1 MAELVTYNNT
11 DTVTEIK
18 FNKAIQN
25 FLERN
30 FYELYDVKEL
40 EQEENKNIDFIEINH
55 ISYDRNKDETD
66 INLVDFEQILSA
78 VSSKSGKFV
87 YIIESSHNGV
97 DFYLGTT
104 KESKEFLNDT
114 FQGVYS
120 GSLTNMEN
128 KPKFDENSKFS
139 KAMLGIPSLKRGS
152 DKKYNQSLEKILFP
166 MQGKSFRIVIVAESY
181 NNNTIKEIISNY
193 QNFGNELHKFVKQ
206 SKNMQESN
214 ANSEGIT
221 ITTGETNTKGSSIS
235 DTEGSSESN
244 SYTKGTGDKAKSAK
258 FVSMGATLL
267 GSGIGMVFG
276 PLGAMAGGF
285 VAKSLTEAF
294 ASKTVNESTSNSY
307 STNKSRTN
315 STNES
320 TSINKSESTNTSN
333 TKTKT
338 LGITFDEINK
348 SAEYCEKLV
357 DKYIERFQKGLN
369 HGMWNSSLYIQSDDE
384 STLAE
389 LQHTLKSV
397 YSGDETYFETLRFS
411 ENLSKNENIDIKN
424 LPMLYFENSIKH
436 PIHSSFTGFSSAINT
451 EELSI
456 LSALPNSDV
465 DGISVSK
472 ISSFGLT
479 QAKIDKSEYI
489 EIGNV
494 LNKKKATNQRFKLS
508 LESLNSHLF
517 VSGIT
522 GGGKS
527 NTIKGILEKLQDKNS
542 LDKAI
547 PFLVI
552 EPAKSEYKHL
562 LKKIPN
568 LQIFRPGSKDDIFR
582 LNPFVFEH
590 SRKNKSVTL
599 TKHVD
604 MLKTT
609 FSSAFPMYGPMP
621 YILEEAIHNI
631 YKSKGWSF
639 ETEDHPYF
647 TDLEE
652 ANYDRK
658 SLLFPNMEDLK
669 EEVERVVDNAGY
681 YQDLQNNIKAALK
694 TRINNLTLGVKG
706 KIFNSRHNFSSKLLF
721 ENPTIIELSNIVDD
735 EEKAFLMGLILNKLY
750 SYKEEEKRKEEEKSK
765 EKEASSN
772 KLNHITVIEEA
783 HRLLPNISLDKSG
796 EEASARAK
804 AIETFTNILAE
815 IRAYGEG
822 IIIADQIASKLN
834 RDVIKNTNIK
844 IVHRTMDYEDREIV
858 GKAIN
863 LSDEQILDIAELK
876 EGEAIVHNKDIHQA
890 FMVKIDEF
898 NEEKISDDEI
908 VKFYNNFIENNKN
921 YKYKYELLFEDKFYI
936 ENGEKPDFSKINLD
950 ILKVKFVE
958 FLNSIFFDSKN
969 ILENWEKL
977 KKEIGSFENEN
988 SYLYII
994 SKLWSKLN
1002 FLSNLQYYKNFDV
1015 YIDFYDSFM
1024 KLIRVEIINKRNNF
1038 SVRLEDIKEYL
1049 EHSNLKN
1056 VYPSMKNYKDDD
1068 IDYTLL
1074 ILENITS
1081 DEEIYEFVNEIMKE
1095 DIALNDR
1102 LDKILQKIFK
1112 TTNPQLRHSLG
1123 AIRGGKKEIDFTNI
1137 IKEGF

>member
-1 MAELVTYNNT
+1 MELQVYNNMLN
-11 DTVTEIK
+11 VQEIK
-18 FNKAIQN
+18 LDKVIQN

-30 FYELYDVKEL
+30 LYETYNISTQSIDI
-40 EQEENKNIDFIEINH
+40 EENKDIDFIKINH
-55 ISYDRNKDETD
+55 IAYDRSKDETD
-66 INLVDFEQILSA
+66 INLIDFQQILSA
-78 VSSKSGKFV
+78 ISSKTKKFV
-87 YIIESSHNGV
+87 YVIESCETGI
-97 DFYLGTT
+97 DLYLGTL
-104 KESKEFLNDT
+104 KDSKEFLDNT
-114 FQGVYS
+114 FSGIYS
-120 GSLTNMEN
+120 GSEIKRDK
-128 KPKFDENSKFS
+128 KPKFEDANYS
-139 KAMLGIPSLKRGS
+139 KAMLGIPSLKRDS

-166 MQGKSFRIVIVAESY
+166 MQNKNFRIVVVAESY
-181 NNNTIKEIISNY
+181 DNRTIKDIISNY
-193 QNFGNELHKFVKQ
+193 QTLGSELHRFVKQ
-206 SKNMQESN
+206 SKNIQESN
-214 ANSEGIT
+214 SISKGIT
-221 ITTGETNTKGSSIS
+221 LTTGSSES
-235 DTEGSSESN
+235 NTEGSSESN
-244 SYTKGTGDKAKSAK
+244 SDTKGTGDKAKSAK
-258 FVSMGATLL
+258 IVSIGATTL
-267 GSGIGMVFG
+267 GSAIGAIGG
-276 PLGAMAGGF
+276 PLGMIAGGF
-285 VAKSLTEAF
+285 VAKSLIESF
-294 ASKTVNESTSNSY
+294 ASKTINESSSY
-307 STNKSRTN
+307 SFSTNNSRTN
-315 STNES
+315 ST
-320 TSINKSESTNTSN
+320 NKSESTNTN
-333 TKTKT
+333 ETNTKT

-348 SAEYCEKLV
+348 SAEYCENLI

-369 HGMWNSSLYIQSDDE
+369 HGMWNTSLYIQSDDTT
-384 STLAE
+384 TLSE
-389 LQHTLKSV
+389 LEHTLKSV
-397 YSGDETYFETLRFS
+397 YSGDETYFEAIRFS
-411 ENLSKNENIDIKN
+411 ENLNDNKNIKIEN
-424 LPMLYFENSIKH
+424 LPMLYFDKSFKH
-436 PIHSSFTGFSSAINT
+436 PIHSSFSGFSNAINS

-456 LSALPNSDV
+456 LSALPSNDI
-465 DGISVSK
+465 DGVSISKV
-472 ISSFGLT
+472 SSFGLT
-479 QAKIDKSEYI
+479 QAKIDKDNSI

-494 LNKKKATNQRFKLS
+494 LNKKKPTNQRFKLS
-508 LESLNSHLF
+508 LDGLNSHLF

-527 NTIKGILEKLQDKNS
+527 NTIKGILEQLQSSKN
-542 LDKAI
+542 LENKI

-568 LQIFRPGSKDDIFR
+568 LQIFRPGAKDDIFR
-582 LNPFVFEH
+582 FNPFVFEH
-590 SRKNKSVTL
+590 SRKNHSVTL

-621 YILEEAIHNI
+621 YILEEAIHNV
-631 YKSKGWSF
+631 YKNKGWNF
-639 ETEDHPYF
+639 ATEDHPYY
-647 TDLEE
+647 TDSSE
-652 ANYDRK
+652 ADYDRK

-706 KIFNSRHNFSSKLLF
+706 KIFNSRHTFDSEILF

-750 SYKEEEKRKEEEKSK
+750 SYKEKENSKKIEEKENS
-765 EKEASSN
+765 

-844 IVHRTMDYEDREIV
+844 IIHRTMDYEDREIV

-876 EGEAIVHNKDIHQA
+876 SGEAIVHNKDIHQA

-898 NEEKISDDEI
+898 KEEEISDDEI
-908 VKFYNNFIENNKN
+908 VKFYNRFIEQNED
-921 YKYKYELLFEDKFYI
+921 YKYELLFEKWFYI
-936 ENGEKPDFSKINLD
+936 GNGEKPDFSKINFD
-950 ILKVKFVE
+950 ILKVKFIE

-969 ILENWEKL
+969 ILENWKKL
-977 KKEIGSFENEN
+977 KKEIGSFKNEN

-994 SKLWSKLN
+994 SKLWNKLN
-1002 FLSNLQYYKNFDV
+1002 FLSNMQYYKNINS
-1015 YIDFYDSFM
+1015 YINLYENFIS
-1024 KLIRVEIINKRNNF
+1024 IIYALKEKEEMQ
-1038 SVRLEDIKEYL
+1038 SLESCIKEFKNSFI
-1049 EHSNLKN
+1049 HTRLKKN
-1056 VYPSMKNYKDDD
+1056 YPSMKNYKDDD

-1074 ILENITS
+1074 LLENITS
-1081 DEEIYEFVNEIMKE
+1081 NEEIYEFVNETMKE

-1112 TTNPQLRHSLG
+1112 TTNPQLKHSLG
-1123 AIRGGKKEIDFTNI
+1123 AIRCGKKEIDFTTI
-1137 IKEGF
+1137 IKEGVLDVRSNDK

>member
-11 DTVTEIK
+11 DLVTEIK

-78 VSSKSGKFV
+78 ISSKSGKFV
-87 YIIESSHNGV
+87 YVIESSANGV
-97 DFYLGTT
+97 YFYLGTQ

-120 GSLTNMEN
+120 GSLTNIDD
-128 KPKFDENSKFS
+128 KPKFDKNIEFS
-139 KAMLGIPSLKRGS
+139 KAMLGIPSLKRDS

-348 SAEYCEKLV
+348 SAEYCEKLI

-369 HGMWNSSLYIQSDDE
+369 HGMWNTSLYIQANDE
-384 STLAE
+384 IILSE
-389 LQHTLKSV
+389 LEHTLKSV
-397 YSGDETYFETLRFS
+397 YSGDETYFEAIRFS
-411 ENLSKNENIDIKN
+411 ENLNDNKNIKIEN
-424 LPMLYFENSIKH
+424 LPMLYFDKSFKH
-436 PIHSSFTGFSSAINT
+436 PIHSSFSGFSNAINS

-456 LSALPNSDV
+456 LSALPSNDI
-465 DGISVSK
+465 DGVSISKV
-472 ISSFGLT
+472 SSFGLT
-479 QAKIDKSEYI
+479 QAKIDKDNSI

-494 LNKKKATNQRFKLS
+494 LNKKKPTNQRFKLS
-508 LESLNSHLF
+508 LDGLNSHLF

-527 NTIKGILEKLQDKNS
+527 NTIKGILEQLQSSKN
-542 LDKAI
+542 LENKI

-568 LQIFRPGSKDDIFR
+568 LQIFRPGAKDDIFR
-582 LNPFVFEH
+582 FNPFVFEH
-590 SRKNKSVTL
+590 SRKNHSVTL

-621 YILEEAIHNI
+621 YILEEAIHNV
-631 YKSKGWSF
+631 YKNKGWNF
-639 ETEDHPYF
+639 ETEDHPYY
-647 TDLEE
+647 TDSSE
-652 ANYDRK
+652 ADYDRK

-669 EEVERVVDNAGY
+669 AEVERVVDNAGY

-694 TRINNLTLGVKG
+694 TRINNLTIGVKG
-706 KIFNSRHNFSSKLLF
+706 KIFNSRHSFDSKILF
-721 ENPTIIELSNIVDD
+721 ETPTVIELSNIVDD
-735 EEKAFLMGLILNKLY
+735 EEKAFLMGLILNKIY
-750 SYKEEEKRKEEEKSK
+750 SYKEEK
-765 EKEASSN
+765 
-772 KLNHITVIEEA
+772 
-783 HRLLPNISLDKSG
+783 
-796 EEASARAK
+796 
-804 AIETFTNILAE
+804 
-815 IRAYGEG
+815 
-822 IIIADQIASKLN
+822 
-834 RDVIKNTNIK
+834 
-844 IVHRTMDYEDREIV
+844 
-858 GKAIN
+858 
-863 LSDEQILDIAELK
+863 
-876 EGEAIVHNKDIHQA
+876 
-890 FMVKIDEF
+890 
-898 NEEKISDDEI
+898 
-908 VKFYNNFIENNKN
+908 
-921 YKYKYELLFEDKFYI
+921 
-936 ENGEKPDFSKINLD
+936 
-950 ILKVKFVE
+950 
-958 FLNSIFFDSKN
+958 
-969 ILENWEKL
+969 
-977 KKEIGSFENEN
+977 
-988 SYLYII
+988 
-994 SKLWSKLN
+994 
-1002 FLSNLQYYKNFDV
+1002 
-1015 YIDFYDSFM
+1015 
-1024 KLIRVEIINKRNNF
+1024 
-1038 SVRLEDIKEYL
+1038 
-1049 EHSNLKN
+1049 
-1056 VYPSMKNYKDDD
+1056 
-1068 IDYTLL
+1068 
-1074 ILENITS
+1074 
-1081 DEEIYEFVNEIMKE
+1081 
-1095 DIALNDR
+1095 
-1102 LDKILQKIFK
+1102 
-1112 TTNPQLRHSLG
+1112 
-1123 AIRGGKKEIDFTNI
+1123 
-1137 IKEGF
+1137 

>member
-1 MAELVTYNNT
+1 MAELVTYNNL
-11 DTVTEIK
+11 DPVTEIK
-18 FNKAIQN
+18 FDKTIQN

-30 FYELYDVKEL
+30 FYETYDVKQL
-40 EQEENKNIDFIEINH
+40 EQEENKNIDFVKINH

-78 VSSKSGKFV
+78 ISSKSGKFV
-87 YIIESSHNGV
+87 YIIESSQNGV
-97 DFYLGTT
+97 DFYLGTQ

-120 GSLTNMEN
+120 GSLTSTNN

-181 NNNTIKEIISNY
+181 NNSTIKEIISNY

-206 SKNMQESN
+206 SKNMQESQ
-214 ANSEGIT
+214 S
-221 ITTGETNTKGSSIS
+221 KG
-235 DTEGSSESN
+235 T
-244 SYTKGTGDKAKSAK
+244 SYTKGESKSNTISDSLSSSESLSDKTLGNKIGT
-258 FVSMGATLL
+258 GATTIA
-267 GSGIGMVFG
+267 GIGIGVG
-276 PLGAMAGGF
+276 VAITGAKLGAAAGSV
-285 VAKSLTEAF
+285 VAPGIGTLIGTAVGAGIGAIGAIAF
-294 ASKTVNESTSNSY
+294 SKTKSETQST
-307 STNKSRTN
+307 SRTN
-315 STNES
+315 SQTISSNENFGTNENS
-320 TSINKSESTNTSN
+320 
-333 TKTKT
+333 TKT

-424 LPMLYFENSIKH
+424 LPMLYFENSIIH

-479 QAKIDKSEYI
+479 QAKIDKNEYI
-489 EIGNV
+489 EIGKV

-508 LESLNSHLF
+508 LEGLNSHLF

-631 YKSKGWSF
+631 YKNKGWSF

-652 ANYDRK
+652 ADYDRK

-750 SYKEEEKRKEEEKSK
+750 AYKEEQGSK
-765 EKEASSN
+765 NRLS
-772 KLNHITVIEEA
+772 HITVIEEA

-844 IVHRTMDYEDREIV
+844 IVHRTMDYEDKEIV

-876 EGEAIVHNKDIHQA
+876 SGEAIVHNKDIHQA

-898 NEEKISDDEI
+898 REEKISDDEI
-908 VKFYNNFIENNKN
+908 VKFYNKFIEKN
-921 YKYKYELLFEDKFYI
+921 EDYNYELLFEKWFYI
-936 ENGEKPDFSKINLD
+936 ENGKKPDFSKINLD
-950 ILKVKFVE
+950 ILKVKFIE

-977 KKEIGSFENEN
+977 KKEIGSFKNEN

-994 SKLWSKLN
+994 SKLWNELN
-1002 FLSNLQYYKNFDV
+1002 FLSNIQYYKDIDS
-1015 YIDFYDSFM
+1015 YIESSK
-1024 KLIRVEIINKRNNF
+1024 KLIVIVLSIIHDKDDLNDKLGNF
-1038 SVRLEDIKEYL
+1038 KEYL
-1049 EHSNLKN
+1049 IHSNLATI
-1056 VYPSMKNYKDDD
+1056 YPSMKNYKSDD

-1074 ILENITS
+1074 LLENITS
-1081 DEEIYEFVNEIMKE
+1081 DEEIYEFVNETMKE
-1095 DIALNDR
+1095 DTALNDR

-1123 AIRGGKKEIDFTNI
+1123 AIRSGKKEIDFTTI
-1137 IKEGF
+1137 IKEGVLNV

>member
-1 MAELVTYNNT
+1 MTELVTYNNL
-11 DTVTEIK
+11 DPVTEIK
-18 FNKAIQN
+18 FDKTIQN

-30 FYELYDVKEL
+30 FYELYDVNQL
-40 EQEENKNIDFIEINH
+40 EQEENKNIDFVKINH

-78 VSSKSGKFV
+78 ISSKSGKFV
-87 YIIESSHNGV
+87 YIIESSQNGV
-97 DFYLGTT
+97 DFYLGTQ

-120 GSLTNMEN
+120 GSLTNIEN

-181 NNNTIKEIISNY
+181 NNSTIKEIISNY

-221 ITTGETNTKGSSIS
+221 ITTGETNTKGSSTS

-267 GSGIGMVFG
+267 GTGIGMVFG

-307 STNKSRTN
+307 TTNKSRTN

-397 YSGDETYFETLRFS
+397 YSGDETYFEAIRFS
-411 ENLSKNENIDIKN
+411 ENLNDNKNIKIEN
-424 LPMLYFENSIKH
+424 LPMLYFDKSFKH
-436 PIHSSFTGFSSAINT
+436 PIHNSFSGFSSGINS

-456 LSALPNSDV
+456 LSALPNNDI
-465 DGISVSK
+465 DGVSVSK
-472 ISSFGLT
+472 VSSFGLT
-479 QAKIDKSEYI
+479 QAIIDKYNSI

-508 LESLNSHLF
+508 LDGLNSHLF

-527 NTIKGILEKLQDKNS
+527 NTIKGILEELQSSKN
-542 LDKAI
+542 LENKI

-568 LQIFRPGSKDDIFR
+568 LQIFRPGAKGDIFR
-582 LNPFVFEH
+582 FNPFIFEH
-590 SRKNKSVTL
+590 SRNNSSVTL

-609 FSSAFPMYGPMP
+609 FCSAFPMYGPMP
-621 YILEEAIHNI
+621 YILEEAIHKV
-631 YKSKGWSF
+631 YEKKGWSF
-639 ETEDHPYF
+639 ETEDHSYY
-647 TDLEE
+647 TDSKD

-669 EEVERVVDNAGY
+669 EEVIQVVENAGY

-694 TRINNLTLGVKG
+694 TRINNLTLGIKG
-706 KIFNSRHNFSSKLLF
+706 KIFNSRHSFDSEILF
-721 ENPTIIELSNIVDD
+721 KKPTIIELSNIVDD

-750 SYKEEEKRKEEEKSK
+750 GYKEEKGQSKS
-765 EKEASSN
+765 
-772 KLNHITVIEEA
+772 LNHITVIEEA

-796 EEASARAK
+796 EEASSRAK
-804 AIETFTNILAE
+804 SIETFTNILAE

-822 IIIADQIASKLN
+822 IIIADQIASKLH

-844 IVHRTMDYEDREIV
+844 IIHRTMDYEDREIV

-863 LSDEQILDIAELK
+863 LNDEQILDIAELK
-876 EGEAIVHNKDIHQA
+876 SGEAIVHNRDIHQA

-898 NEEKISDDEI
+898 KEEKISDDEI
-908 VKFYNNFIENNKN
+908 KNFYKRFIEKN
-921 YKYKYELLFEDKFYI
+921 EEYKYEFLFEKWFYVENRPEINSLDFDRLKLKLI
-936 ENGEKPDFSKINLD
+936 EFI
-950 ILKVKFVE
+950 
-958 FLNSIFFDSKN
+958 NSIFFDSKN
-969 ILENWEKL
+969 ILENWENL
-977 KKEIGSFENEN
+977 KKEIGKRNDEKE
-988 SYLYII
+988 YIYI
-994 SKLWSKLN
+994 LSKLWNKLN
-1002 FLSNLQYYKNFDV
+1002 YLSNMQFYKDIDC
-1015 YIDFYDSFM
+1015 YIDSIKGFITLILTIIEKKEEELQDRLDNFKNSF
-1024 KLIRVEIINKRNNF
+1024 
-1038 SVRLEDIKEYL
+1038 
-1049 EHSNLKN
+1049 EHLNLKTI
-1056 VYPSMKNYKDDD
+1056 YPSMKSYKDFD
-1068 IDYTLL
+1068 IDFTLL
-1074 ILENITS
+1074 LLENMTS
-1081 DEEIYEFVNEIMKE
+1081 NEEIYEFVNKIMKE
-1095 DIALNDR
+1095 DISLNDR
-1102 LDKILQKIFK
+1102 LDKISQKIFK
-1112 TTNPQLRHSLG
+1112 TTNSQLRHSLVS
-1123 AIRGGKKEIDFTNI
+1123 IRYGKKEIDFSI
-1137 IKEGF
+1137 IAKEGF

>member
-78 VSSKSGKFV
+78 ISSKSGKFV
-87 YIIESSHNGV
+87 YVIESSANGV
-97 DFYLGTT
+97 YFYLGTQ

-181 NNNTIKEIISNY
+181 NNSTIKEIISNY

-307 STNKSRTN
+307 TTNKSRTN

-348 SAEYCEKLV
+348 SAEYCENLI

-369 HGMWNSSLYIQSDDE
+369 NGMWKSSLYIQSDNE
-384 STLAE
+384 TTLSE
-389 LQHTLKSV
+389 LEHTLKSV
-397 YSGDETYFETLRFS
+397 FSGDETYFEAIRFS
-411 ENLSKNENIDIKN
+411 ENLNDNKNIKIEN
-424 LPMLYFENSIKH
+424 LPMLYFDKSFKH
-436 PIHSSFTGFSSAINT
+436 PIHSSFSGLSSAINS

-456 LSALPNSDV
+456 LSALPNNDIV
-465 DGISVSK
+465 GISVSK
-472 ISSFGLT
+472 VSSFGLT
-479 QAKIDKSEYI
+479 QAKNIDKNTPI

-527 NTIKGILEKLQDKNS
+527 NTIKGILEKLQDK
-542 LDKAI
+542 I

-568 LQIFRPGSKDDIFR
+568 LQIFRPGAKGDIFR
-582 LNPFVFEH
+582 FNPFVFEH
-590 SRKNKSVTL
+590 SRKNSSVTL

-609 FSSAFPMYGPMP
+609 FCSAFPMYGPMP
-621 YILEEAIHNI
+621 YILEEAIHKVYEN
-631 YKSKGWSF
+631 KGWSF
-639 ETEDHPYF
+639 ETEDHPYY
-647 TDLEE
+647 TDSKD
-652 ANYDRK
+652 ADYDRK
-658 SLLFPNMEDLK
+658 SLFFPNMEDLK
-669 EEVERVVDNAGY
+669 EEVIRVVDSAGY

-706 KIFNSRHNFSSKLLF
+706 KIFNSRHSFDSKLLF
-721 ENPTIIELSNIVDD
+721 ETPTIIELSNIVDD

-750 SYKEEEKRKEEEKSK
+750 SYKEEKGQSKS
-765 EKEASSN
+765 
-772 KLNHITVIEEA
+772 LNHITVIEEA

-796 EEASARAK
+796 EEASSKAK
-804 AIETFTNILAE
+804 SIETFTNILAE

-822 IIIADQIASKLN
+822 IIIADQIASKLH

-844 IVHRTMDYEDREIV
+844 IIHRTMDYEDREIV

-876 EGEAIVHNKDIHQA
+876 SGEAIVHNRDIHQA

-898 NEEKISDDEI
+898 EEEKISDDEI
-908 VKFYNNFIENNKN
+908 KNFYKKFIENNEN
-921 YKYKYELLFEDKFYI
+921 YKY
-936 ENGEKPDFSKINLD
+936 
-950 ILKVKFVE
+950 E
-958 FLNSIFFDSKN
+958 FLSEKWFYLENRAEINSLNFDRLKLKLIEFINSIFFDSKN
-969 ILENWEKL
+969 ILENWENL
-977 KKEIGSFENEN
+977 KKDIGKRNDDKE
-988 SYLYII
+988 YIYI
-994 SKLWSKLN
+994 LSKLWNKLN
-1002 FLSNLQYYKNFDV
+1002 YLSNMQFYRNIDSYMDSITGFTNLMLTIIENKNEKLQDGV
-1015 YIDFYDSFM
+1015 D
-1024 KLIRVEIINKRNNF
+1024 KLKECFKHL
-1038 SVRLEDIKEYL
+1038 RLKTI
-1049 EHSNLKN
+1049 
-1056 VYPSMKNYKDDD
+1056 YPSMKNYKDFD
-1068 IDYTLL
+1068 IDFTLL
-1074 ILENITS
+1074 FLENITS
-1081 DEEIYEFVNEIMKE
+1081 DEEIYEFVNTTMKE
-1095 DIALNDR
+1095 DISLNDR
-1102 LDKILQKIFK
+1102 LDKISQKIFK
-1112 TTNPQLRHSLG
+1112 TTNPELRHSLG
-1123 AIRGGKKEIDFTNI
+1123 AIRSGKKEIDFSRNI

>member
-1 MAELVTYNNT
+1 MNEINIYSKSDV
-11 DTVTEIK
+11 VTEIK
-18 FNKAIQN
+18 FDKTIQN

-30 FYELYDVKEL
+30 FYETYDVKQL
-40 EQEENKNIDFIEINH
+40 EQEENKNIDFIKINH

-66 INLVDFEQILSA
+66 INLIDFEQILSA
-78 VSSKSGKFV
+78 ISSKSGKFI
-87 YIIESSHNGV
+87 YIIESSQNGV
-97 DFYLGTT
+97 DFYLGTQ

-120 GSLTNMEN
+120 GSLTSTNN

-139 KAMLGIPSLKRGS
+139 KAMLGIPSLKRDS

-181 NNNTIKEIISNY
+181 NNTTIKEIISNY
-193 QNFGNELHKFVKQ
+193 QNLGNEIHKFVKQ

-221 ITTGETNTKGSSIS
+221 ISIGETDTKGSSIS
-235 DTEGSSESN
+235 YTEGSSDNIS
-244 SYTKGTGDKAKSAK
+244 STKGYTDKSTKYQILSK
-258 FVSMGATLL
+258 
-267 GSGIGMVFG
+267 I
-276 PLGAMAGGF
+276 PLINTF
-285 VAKSLTEAF
+285 FTKTE
-294 ASKTVNESTSNSY
+294 NESTSNSY

-320 TSINKSESTNTSN
+320 TAINKSESTNTST

-397 YSGDETYFETLRFS
+397 YSGDETYFEALRFS

-424 LPMLYFENSIKH
+424 LPMLYFENSINH

-479 QAKIDKSEYI
+479 QAKIEKSEYI

-508 LESLNSHLF
+508 LEGLNSHLF

-631 YKSKGWSF
+631 YKNKGWSF

-750 SYKEEEKRKEEEKSK
+750 AYKEEQGSK
-765 EKEASSN
+765 N
-772 KLNHITVIEEA
+772 KLSHITVIEEA

-876 EGEAIVHNKDIHQA
+876 SGEAIVHNKDIHQA

-898 NEEKISDDEI
+898 KEEKISDDEI
-908 VKFYNNFIENNKN
+908 VKFYNRFIEK
-921 YKYKYELLFEDKFYI
+921 YEDYKYELLFEKWFYL

-950 ILKVKFVE
+950 ILKVKFIE
-958 FLNSIFFDSKN
+958 FLNSILFNSKN

-977 KKEIGSFENEN
+977 KKEIGSFKNEN
-988 SYLYII
+988 LYLYII
-994 SKLWSKLN
+994 SKLWNKLN
-1002 FLSNLQYYKNFDV
+1002 FLSNIQYYKNIV
-1015 YIDFYDSFM
+1015 FYMNSYESF
-1024 KLIRVEIINKRNNF
+1024 ISIIYALKEKEEMQ
-1038 SVRLEDIKEYL
+1038 SLESCIKEFKNSFI
-1049 EHSNLKN
+1049 HIRLKKN
-1056 VYPSMKNYKDDD
+1056 YPSMKNYKDSD

-1074 ILENITS
+1074 LLENITS
-1081 DEEIYEFVNEIMKE
+1081 DEEIYEFVNETMKE
-1095 DIALNDR
+1095 DRALNDR

-1123 AIRGGKKEIDFTNI
+1123 AIRGGKKEIDFTTI
-1137 IKEGF
+1137 VKEGF

>member
-1 MAELVTYNNT
+1 MAELVTYNNL
-11 DTVTEIK
+11 DPVTEIK
-18 FNKAIQN
+18 FDKTIQN

-30 FYELYDVKEL
+30 FYETYDVKQL
-40 EQEENKNIDFIEINH
+40 EQEENKNIDFVKINH

-78 VSSKSGKFV
+78 ISSKSGKFV
-87 YIIESSHNGV
+87 YIIESSQNGV
-97 DFYLGTT
+97 DFYLGTQ
-104 KESKEFLNDT
+104 KESKKFLNDT

-120 GSLTNMEN
+120 GSLTSTNN

-181 NNNTIKEIISNY
+181 NNSTIKEIISNY

-206 SKNMQESN
+206 SKNMQESQ
-214 ANSEGIT
+214 S
-221 ITTGETNTKGSSIS
+221 KG
-235 DTEGSSESN
+235 T
-244 SYTKGTGDKAKSAK
+244 SYTKGESKSNTISDSLSSSESLSDKTLGNKIGTGATTIAGIGIGVGVAITGAK
-258 FVSMGATLL
+258 MGAVA
-267 GSGIGMVFG
+267 GSVVAPGIGTI
-276 PLGAMAGGF
+276 LGTAVGAGIG
-285 VAKSLTEAF
+285 AIGAIAF
-294 ASKTVNESTSNSY
+294 SKTKSETQST
-307 STNKSRTN
+307 SRTN
-315 STNES
+315 SQTISSNENFGTNENS
-320 TSINKSESTNTSN
+320 
-333 TKTKT
+333 TKT

-424 LPMLYFENSIKH
+424 LPMLYFKNSIAH

-456 LSALPNSDV
+456 LSALPNSDI

-479 QAKIDKSEYI
+479 QAKNIDKYNSI

-494 LNKKKATNQRFKLS
+494 LNKKKPTNQRFKLS
-508 LESLNSHLF
+508 LEGLNSHLF

-582 LNPFVFEH
+582 LNPFIFEH

-631 YKSKGWSF
+631 YKTKGWSF

-706 KIFNSRHNFSSKLLF
+706 KIFNSKHNFSSKLLF

-750 SYKEEEKRKEEEKSK
+750 AYKEEQGSK
-765 EKEASSN
+765 N
-772 KLNHITVIEEA
+772 KLSHITVIEEA

-876 EGEAIVHNKDIHQA
+876 SGEAIVHNKDIHQA

-898 NEEKISDDEI
+898 KEEKISDDEI
-908 VKFYNNFIENNKN
+908 VEFYNRFIKKN
-921 YKYKYELLFEDKFYI
+921 EDYKYELFFEKWFYI
-936 ENGEKPDFSKINLD
+936 ENGEKPDFSKINFD

-977 KKEIGSFENEN
+977 KKELGSFKNEN

-994 SKLWSKLN
+994 SKLWNRLN
-1002 FLSNLQYYKNFDV
+1002 FLSNMQYYKDIDS
-1015 YIDFYDSFM
+1015 YIESSK
-1024 KLIRVEIINKRNNF
+1024 KLIVVVLSIIHDKDDLKD
-1038 SVRLEDIKEYL
+1038 RLENFKESL
-1049 EHSNLKN
+1049 IHSNLATI
-1056 VYPSMKNYKDDD
+1056 YPSIKNYKDDD

-1074 ILENITS
+1074 LLENITS
-1081 DEEIYEFVNEIMKE
+1081 NEEIYEFVNETMKE

-1112 TTNPQLRHSLG
+1112 TTSPQLRHSLG
-1123 AIRGGKKEIDFTNI
+1123 AIRCGKKEIDFTTI
-1137 IKEGF
+1137 VKEGF

>member
-1 MAELVTYNNT
+1 MAELVTYNNL
-11 DTVTEIK
+11 DPVTEIK
-18 FNKAIQN
+18 FDKTIQN

-30 FYELYDVKEL
+30 FYETYDVKQL
-40 EQEENKNIDFIEINH
+40 EQEENKNIDFVKINH

-78 VSSKSGKFV
+78 ISSKSGKFV
-87 YIIESSHNGV
+87 YIIESSQNGV
-97 DFYLGTT
+97 DFYLGTQ

-120 GSLTNMEN
+120 GSLTSTNN

-139 KAMLGIPSLKRGS
+139 KAMLGIPSLKRNS

-181 NNNTIKEIISNY
+181 NNSTIKEIISNY

-235 DTEGSSESN
+235 DTDGSSESN

-267 GSGIGMVFG
+267 GTGIGMVFG

-320 TSINKSESTNTSN
+320 ISINNSESTNASTS
-333 TKTKT
+333 KTKT
-338 LGITFDEINK
+338 LGITFDEISK

-369 HGMWNSSLYIQSDDE
+369 HGMWNSSLYIQSNDE
-384 STLAE
+384 ITLSE
-389 LQHTLKSV
+389 LEHTLKSV
-397 YSGDETYFETLRFS
+397 YSGDETYFEAIRFS
-411 ENLSKNENIDIKN
+411 ENLNDNKNIKIEN
-424 LPMLYFENSIKH
+424 LPMLYFDKSFKH
-436 PIHSSFTGFSSAINT
+436 PIHSSFSGFSSAINS

-456 LSALPNSDV
+456 LSALPNNDI
-465 DGISVSK
+465 DGVSVSK
-472 ISSFGLT
+472 VSSFGLT
-479 QAKIDKSEYI
+479 QAIIDKYNSI

-494 LNKKKATNQRFKLS
+494 LNKKKATNQRFKLF
-508 LESLNSHLF
+508 LDGLNSHLF

-527 NTIKGILEKLQDKNS
+527 NTIKGILEELQSSKN
-542 LDKAI
+542 LENKI

-568 LQIFRPGSKDDIFR
+568 LQIFRPGAKGDIFR
-582 LNPFVFEH
+582 FNPFIFEH
-590 SRKNKSVTL
+590 SRNNSSVTL

-609 FSSAFPMYGPMP
+609 FCSAFPMYGPMP
-621 YILEEAIHNI
+621 YILEEAIHKV
-631 YKSKGWSF
+631 YEKKGWSF

-706 KIFNSRHNFSSKLLF
+706 KIFNSKHNFSSKLLF
-721 ENPTIIELSNIVDD
+721 ENPTIIELSNIVYD

-750 SYKEEEKRKEEEKSK
+750 AYKEEKGSK
-765 EKEASSN
+765 N
-772 KLNHITVIEEA
+772 KLSHITVIEEA

-876 EGEAIVHNKDIHQA
+876 SGEAIVHNKDIHQA

-898 NEEKISDDEI
+898 KEEKISDYEI
-908 VKFYNNFIENNKN
+908 VEFYNRFIEKN
-921 YKYKYELLFEDKFYI
+921 EDYKYELFFEKWFYI
-936 ENGEKPDFSKINLD
+936 ENGEKPDFSKINFD
-950 ILKVKFVE
+950 ILKVKFIE
-958 FLNSIFFDSKN
+958 FINSIFFDSKN

-977 KKEIGSFENEN
+977 KKEIGSFKNEN
-988 SYLYII
+988 SYLHII
-994 SKLWSKLN
+994 SKLWNELN
-1002 FLSNLQYYKNFDV
+1002 FLSNIQYYKDIDS
-1015 YIDFYDSFM
+1015 YIESSKTFIVIVLS
-1024 KLIRVEIINKRNNF
+1024 IIHSKEDLN
-1038 SVRLEDIKEYL
+1038 VRLGNFKEYL
-1049 EHSNLKN
+1049 IHSNLATI
-1056 VYPSMKNYKDDD
+1056 YPSMKNYKSDD

-1074 ILENITS
+1074 LLENITS
-1081 DEEIYEFVNEIMKE
+1081 NEEIYEFVNETMKE
-1095 DIALNDR
+1095 DTALNDR

-1112 TTNPQLRHSLG
+1112 TTSPQLRHSLG
-1123 AIRGGKKEIDFTNI
+1123 AIRGGKKEIYFTTI
-1137 IKEGF
+1137 VKEGF